1 MKFDTKEFSRR
12 TFIKGS
18 LAAGAA
24 LGLGTALD
32 LSGSPFQAAKA
43 KGDSK
48 IVHSA
53 CPRNCYDTCSIL
65 STVEDGVL
73 KRVEGDKANTY
84 TRGRLCAKGFSYTRS
99 VYSPDRIK
107 YPMRQSKR
115 GGGRWERI
123 SWPDAFDI
131 IAKKILAIKKE
142 YGNTLPI
149 CLDKYSGNFNLLN
162 YCVEGMMSSIGHTTR
177 ATGTPCWPAGIDAQ
191 TFDFGT
197 IWNNDPEDMVN
208 SKYMIIWGANPSWC
222 SVHSMHLV
230 MEAKKPPIKILS
242 PGKVFRSDDD
252 ATHSPMF
259 SQMEGLVV
267 DKGITLCD
275 LQGMLD
281 VFVQKLFGE
290 GVRTRLRPSYFPFTE
305 PSVEVDVSCFAC
317 GGKGCRLCKGTGWI
331 EILGAGVVNRKVLEN
346 CGIDPEVYSGFA
358 FGIGIER
365 VAMLKYGINNIKLL
379 FESDLRVLDQI
390 ND

>member
-24 LGLGTALD
+24 WGLGTALD

-43 KGDSK
+43 KGESK

-177 ATGTPCWPAGIDAQ
+177 ATGTPCWPAGWPAPC
-191 TFDFGT
+191 FLGDFSRPGSKG
-197 IWNNDPEDMVN
+197 PEA
-208 SKYMIIWGANPSWC
+208 I
-222 SVHSMHLV
+222 
-230 MEAKKPPIKILS
+230 
-242 PGKVFRSDDD
+242 
-252 ATHSPMF
+252 
-259 SQMEGLVV
+259 
-267 DKGITLCD
+267 
-275 LQGMLD
+275 
-281 VFVQKLFGE
+281 
-290 GVRTRLRPSYFPFTE
+290 
-305 PSVEVDVSCFAC
+305 
-317 GGKGCRLCKGTGWI
+317 
-331 EILGAGVVNRKVLEN
+331 
-346 CGIDPEVYSGFA
+346 
-358 FGIGIER
+358 
-365 VAMLKYGINNIKLL
+365 
-379 FESDLRVLDQI
+379 
-390 ND
+390 